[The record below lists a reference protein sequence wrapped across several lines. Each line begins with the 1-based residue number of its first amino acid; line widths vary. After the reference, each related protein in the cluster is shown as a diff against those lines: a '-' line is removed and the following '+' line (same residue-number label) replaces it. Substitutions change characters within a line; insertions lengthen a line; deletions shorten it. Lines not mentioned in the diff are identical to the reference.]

1 VQGVYNDEDDAD
13 SGITKLHSSAV
24 LHPDAKQ
31 ENIIGK
37 YLNGRDVIDEEALS
51 EGGNGA
57 ITFKKASP

>member
-1 VQGVYNDEDDAD
+1 
-13 SGITKLHSSAV
+13 V
-24 LHPDAKQ
+24 LYPDAKQ

-37 YLNGRDVIDEEALS
+37 YLNGRDIIDEEALS